1 MAVTTVSTLADLLY
15 NIIPNPSSAND
26 DYESDRVK
34 YSEACFIPIL
44 TSSQSLTAPTI
55 SPISFSKDA
64 YSYPGDTPVRT
75 TSTSTSPYLRIYS
88 GISSA
93 TQSSGIFYAAG
104 GTTTKAYACTSSYHG
119 IT

>member
-15 NIIPNPSSAND
+15 NIIPHPSSAND
-26 DYESDRVK
+26 DYEYDRVK